1 MSQRHYSIFYLAKK
15 SEGKIIRF
23 KSTDYWMESR
33 DLRCKSN
40 TSCCQYGPEQPA
52 KCSAAPDSVMGLR
65 SASALRRRRK
75 LHPHVRTQLPPAFSL
90 TAYSLFSFCVT
101 SCTVN
106 ELCLVA
112 FQQRSDVFIKY
123 RRKKQQI
130 FFKTYC
136 LCADVIGNRYLAVRD
151 GDRKICFFKV

>member
-1 MSQRHYSIFYLAKK
+1 MDGK
-15 SEGKIIRF
+15 SRF
-23 KSTDYWMESR
+23 ALQIKHKLLSVWSR
-33 DLRCKSN
+33 AACEVLRCSGLRN
-40 TSCCQYGPEQPA
+40 GTTQRFGTAAQEETASACA
-52 KCSAAPDSVMGLR
+52 DAAPSC
-65 SASALRRRRK
+65 
-75 LHPHVRTQLPPAFSL
+75 FSL

-123 RRKKQQI
+123 RRKKAANL
-130 FFKTYC
+130 FKTYC

>member
-1 MSQRHYSIFYLAKK
+1 MHGNPSPFNKIVCERRSTPKGAQRRRLWGCETGGYLVVSQRHYSIFYLAKK

-65 SASALRRRRK
+65 SVSALRRRRK

-112 FQQRSDVFIKY
+112 FQ
-123 RRKKQQI
+123 
-130 FFKTYC
+130 
-136 LCADVIGNRYLAVRD
+136 
-151 GDRKICFFKV
+151 